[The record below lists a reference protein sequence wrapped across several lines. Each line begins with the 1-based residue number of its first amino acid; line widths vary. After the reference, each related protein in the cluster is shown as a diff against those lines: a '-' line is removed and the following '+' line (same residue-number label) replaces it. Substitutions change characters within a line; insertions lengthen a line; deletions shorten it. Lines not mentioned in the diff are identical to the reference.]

1 MPPIMHRTFVSV
13 AVASVLLSGCP
24 DVGKLSEQRASE
36 VVKSLAPVVV
46 GDAQQVRRGLP
57 EGAAKLGATID
68 ADPGANLA
76 GLQRAIAG
84 ARSGVKDLDLA
95 KSTFFSF
102 VDPTGIVLR
111 SEADPDSAAQKSILV
126 PFPELKKALDP
137 ASGVVEQFGEMAE
150 LNGVKNKPDVEW
162 VLAHPVKD
170 ASGGLKGMFVTG
182 WSFRRYAY
190 YLEESAKRELHDAA
204 QKRGEKSVPLIY
216 VFLLRGKKAYGA
228 PLTPDVN
235 ADALEKLDLHG
246 KTSAGPYRGQLT
258 ITERTFGV
266 AAERTAELGADTAVA
281 VLLSEI

>member
-1 MPPIMHRTFVSV
+1 MPRAFASI
-13 AVASVLLSGCP
+13 AVASVFLGGCP
-24 DVGKLSEQRASE
+24 DAGKLSEQKAAD
-36 VVKSLAPVVV
+36 VVAKLAPVVGIDV
-46 GDAQQVRRGLP
+46 QQVRRGLP

-84 ARSGVKDLDLA
+84 ARAGVKDLDLA

-102 VDPTGIVLR
+102 ADTTGVVLR

-126 PFPELKKALDP
+126 PFPNLKKALEP
-137 ASGVVEQFGEMAE
+137 GGGLVEQFGEMPE
-150 LNGVKNKPDVEW
+150 LNGVRGKSDMQW

-170 ASGGLKGMFVTG
+170 GGGTVKGMFVTG

-204 QKRGEKSVPLIY
+204 QKEGKKSVPLIY
-216 VFLLRGKKAYGA
+216 VFMLRGQKAYGA

-235 ADALEKLDLHG
+235 AEALEKLDPIG
-246 KTSAGPYRGQLT
+246 KTSAGPFRGQLT

-266 AAERTAELGADTAVA
+266 GAARTPELGADAGVA